1 MIQYTLP
8 KVCKG
13 KREWF
18 VYFRYWNGEE
28 YIKRTISKV
37 AAEELNRIK
46 DPKEKEIKFNALREA
61 REIWLQMGWN
71 PLTDPEFKLKESI
84 LTGQEFNEI
93 KAWSVE
99 KALNHVVATKRMSDK
114 SRFDYKK
121 SVEYFLKAASL
132 LYIDQIQIGQLTRTQ
147 IKAVFSKLIT
157 DFKLPAKNYNKR
169 LTHIKSLLSELVEW
183 NCFEYNP
190 AFRLKD
196 LPEEQTQK
204 FIPYTL
210 KEKKLIREHLFIK
223 DYHFFVYII
232 TVYFTG
238 LRPSEI
244 LSLKIKDFD
253 ELNAIFHLQP
263 FSNVIKNKSER
274 WAFVHKNL
282 LKFFVQMQLEKYNPE
297 FYIFSK
303 GFIPGKQK
311 LKTRTATDLWNKYIK
326 VELSINKYMYALRHT
341 AADDLIDAGIPE
353 KNIGDAFGQK
363 SKLMIRRYTQKG
375 VNASLQVVRN
385 SDIDF

>member
-1 MIQYTLP
+1 MIQYTIP

-18 VYFRYWNGEE
+18 VYFRYWNGEK
-28 YIKRTISKV
+28 YVTKKISKV
-37 AAEELNRIK
+37 AKEELNRIK

-61 REIWLQMGWN
+61 REIWLQLSWN

-84 LTGQEFNEI
+84 LNGQEFNEI
-93 KAWSVE
+93 KTWSVE
-99 KALNHVVATKRMSDK
+99 KALNHVVVTKRMSDK

-121 SVEYFLKAASL
+121 SVEYFLKAAAL
-132 LYIDQIQIGQLTRTQ
+132 IYTDQIQIGQLTRTQ

-169 LTHIKSLLSELVEW
+169 LTHIKSLFSELVEW

-204 FIPYTL
+204 FIPYTA
-210 KEKKLIREHLFIK
+210 KEKKIIREYLFIN
-223 DYHFFVYII
+223 DYSYFVFVI

-238 LRPSEI
+238 LRPIEI

-253 ELNAIFHLQP
+253 PLNAIFHLQP
-263 FSNVIKNKSER
+263 LSNSLKNKSER
-274 WAFVHKNL
+274 WAIIHKNL
-282 LKFFVQMQLEKYNPE
+282 YRFLEQMELEKYDPE

-303 GFIPGKQK
+303 SFIPGPKK
-311 LKTRTATDLWNKYIK
+311 LKTRVAGDLWKKLINI
-326 VELSINKYMYALRHT
+326 ELGINKYMYALRHT
-341 AADDLIDAGIPE
+341 SADDLIESGIPE
-353 KNIGDAFGQK
+353 KNIGDHFGHK